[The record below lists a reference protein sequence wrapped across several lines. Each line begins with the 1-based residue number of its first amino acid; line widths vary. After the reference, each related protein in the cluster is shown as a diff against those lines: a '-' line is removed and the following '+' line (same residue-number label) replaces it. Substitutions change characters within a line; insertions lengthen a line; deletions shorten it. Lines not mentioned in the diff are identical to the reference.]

1 MLFVLLFLAAFIY
14 FILERKI
21 KCSFIPGIAVTII
34 SCYLIVRDF
43 LYNNVFRGR
52 YNNLLRSLGMGNVL
66 PTRVL
71 FMSVGL
77 LIFVPVC
84 VVILFFLGKLI
95 GKAMFTAEKD
105 GKGYNT
111 AAKILY
117 FAASA
122 IVGIS
127 GIILI
132 PYNSVFSLR
141 AKISVYRKILSFAK
155 FFGIS
160 SFTRGMPLIVGIILL
175 LISITCIVLICTKIP
190 FYKNLKA
197 KEPAEAPGTVNAS
210 GKSGKNVF
218 SLLGIIL
225 SALGNLGTWIT
236 ALVGI
241 LTWRKVYFYNGYGYT
256 KVLCTLFLIL
266 MITGIVFLI
275 LGLAKLPAQKNG
287 AKRIVVTIFSIILLV
302 SSAINSIWLILNAM
316 QYVFKL

>member
-34 SCYLIVRDF
+34 SCYLLVRDF

-52 YNNLLRSLGMGNVL
+52 YSSILRSLGMGNVL

-71 FMSVGL
+71 FISVSL
-77 LIFVPVC
+77 LIIVPVC
-84 VVILFFLGKLI
+84 VVILFFLGKLV

-117 FAASA
+117 IVASA
-122 IVGIS
+122 LVGIS

-141 AKISVYRKILSFAK
+141 AKISVYKKILSFAR

-175 LISITCIVLICTKIP
+175 FISIICIVLICTKIP
-190 FYKNLKA
+190 FFKNLKA
-197 KEPAEAPGTVNAS
+197 KAPAVSTVAANP
-210 GKSGKNVF
+210 SGKNVF

-287 AKRIVVTIFSIILLV
+287 AKRIVVLILSIILLV

>member
-71 FMSVGL
+71 FMSVSL

-84 VVILFFLGKLI
+84 VVILFFLGKLV

-117 FAASA
+117 FVASA

-141 AKISVYRKILSFAK
+141 AKISVYKKILSFAR

-175 LISITCIVLICTKIP
+175 FISIICIVLICTKIP
-190 FYKNLKA
+190 FFKNLKA
-197 KEPAEAPGTVNAS
+197 KAPAVSTVTTNA
-210 GKSGKNVF
+210 SGKNVF
-218 SLLGIIL
+218 SLLGIIF

-287 AKRIVVTIFSIILLV
+287 AKRIVVLILSIILLV
-302 SSAINSIWLILNAM
+302 SSAIDSIWLILNAM